1 MRTSTAFLREAFPK
15 AAGPLGRL
23 LVTERR
29 PALVLA
35 AAFLLLGLGR
45 APLPAQQPP
54 PEARPNVFLDCEDDL
69 CDPDYLRTELP
80 WVNWVRQ
87 RQDADVHLIVTS
99 EETGGGGRVYRID
112 LVGTADSGYED
123 QLLHTAQS
131 TDTDR
136 ETLDGIAHTIGIGL
150 LRFASE
156 SGFGQLVDFVERG
169 HPEADPAERVV
180 SATEVDDPWKF
191 WVFSVRGTPRI
202 NGEKTRRVRRVNLNA
217 NASRVTPDWKST
229 FSIWMVAIRTEIDL
243 PDGDVYLDDF
253 RAYGT
258 DHFVS
263 YALADNWSV
272 GAQSQVRTHRRL
284 NQRVRVQLS
293 PALEYSVFPY
303 EEATRRALTV
313 LYQVGPSY
321 QRYNEETIYEE
332 TSEVRWKQLMEVELS
347 QRQPWGNT
355 SVTLSGSSY
364 LHDRELFRLSLSG
377 DAAFR
382 IARGLEVRA
391 DGRIAWVQDQ
401 IYLSAK
407 GLTEA
412 EALLNIKER
421 AQSFNYSLGITLTV
435 NFGSIY
441 NNVVNN
447 RMRLGPLSFN

>member
-1 MRTSTAFLREAFPK
+1 M
-15 AAGPLGRL
+15 
-23 LVTERR
+23 
-29 PALVLA
+29 
-35 AAFLLLGLGR
+35 
-45 APLPAQQPP
+45 
-54 PEARPNVFLDCEDDL
+54 
-69 CDPDYLRTELP
+69 
-80 WVNWVRQ
+80 
-87 RQDADVHLIVTS
+87 
-99 EETGGGGRVYRID
+99 
-112 LVGTADSGYED
+112 
-123 QLLHTAQS
+123 
-131 TDTDR
+131 
-136 ETLDGIAHTIGIGL
+136 
-150 LRFASE
+150 
-156 SGFGQLVDFVERG
+156 
-169 HPEADPAERVV
+169 
-180 SATEVDDPWKF
+180 
-191 WVFSVRGTPRI
+191 
-202 NGEKTRRVRRVNLNA
+202 NLNA

-243 PDGDVYLDDF
+243 PDGDLYLDDF

-258 DHFVS
+258 DHFVG
-263 YALADNWSV
+263 YALADHWSV
-272 GAQSQVRTHRRL
+272 GVQSQVRTHRRL
-284 NQRVRVQLS
+284 NQKVRAQFS

-313 LYQVGPSY
+313 LYQIGPSY

-332 TSEVRWKQLMEVELS
+332 TSEVRWKQLMEVELA

-364 LHDRELFRLSLSG
+364 LHDRDLFRLSLSG
-377 DAAFR
+377 NAALR
-382 IARGLEVRA
+382 IARGLEIRA

-421 AQSFNYSLGITLTV
+421 AQSFNYTLGITLTV

>member
-1 MRTSTAFLREAFPK
+1 MSPALALSSRL
-15 AAGPLGRL
+15 AGPA
-23 LVTERR
+23 RR
-29 PALVLA
+29 GGGPIRGLPA
-35 AAFLLLGLGR
+35 AALLLLGLGH
-45 APLPAQQPP
+45 APLPAQETPSD
-54 PEARPNVFLDCEDDL
+54 ARPNIFLDCEDDV
-69 CDPDYLRTELP
+69 CDQDYFRTEIP

-99 EETGGGGRVYRID
+99 EETGGGGRVHRID
-112 LVGTADSGYED
+112 LVGTADSDYED
-123 QLLHTAQS
+123 RLVHTAES

-156 SGFGQLVDFVERG
+156 SGFGQLVEFVEKG
-169 HPEADPAERVV
+169 APKADPAARVV
-180 SATEVDDPWKF
+180 SGAEVDDPWDF
-191 WVFSVRGTPRI
+191 WVFGLRGTPRI
-202 NGEKTRRVRRVNLNA
+202 SGEKTRRVRRVNLNA
-217 NASRVTPDWKST
+217 NASRVTPEWKSS
-229 FSIWMVAIRTEIDL
+229 FSVWTVMIRTEIDL
-243 PDGDVYLDDF
+243 PDGDLYLDDF

-258 DHFVS
+258 DHFVGYS
-263 YALADNWSV
+263 LADHWSV
-272 GAQSQVRTHRRL
+272 GVQSQVRTHRRL
-284 NQRVRVQLS
+284 NQKLRAQFS

-313 LYQVGPSY
+313 LYQIGPSY
-321 QRYNEETIYEE
+321 QRYNEETIYGA

-364 LHDRELFRLSLSG
+364 LHDRELHRLSLSG
-377 DAAFR
+377 NAALR
-382 IARGLEVRA
+382 IARGLEVRT

>member
-1 MRTSTAFLREAFPK
+1 MTIVFFR
-15 AAGPLGRL
+15 AAYLVTVGPLGRL
-23 LVTERR
+23 LLTAWR
-29 PALVLA
+29 PACILA

-54 PEARPNVFLDCEDDL
+54 ADARPNIFFDCEDDL
-69 CDPDYLRTELP
+69 CDPDYFRTEIP

-99 EETGGGGRVYRID
+99 EETGGGGRVFRID
-112 LVGTADSGYED
+112 LVGTADADYED
-123 QLLHTAQS
+123 QLVHTAQS
-131 TDTDR
+131 TATDR
-136 ETLDGIAHTIGIGL
+136 ETLDGIAHTMGIGL

-156 SGFGQLVDFVERG
+156 SGFGQLVEFVERG
-169 HPEADPAERVV
+169 GPEANPAERVV
-180 SATEVDDPWKF
+180 SGTEVDDPWNF
-191 WVFSVRGTPRI
+191 WVFSLRGTPRI
-202 NGEKTRRVRRVNLNA
+202 TGEKTRRVRRVNLNA
-217 NASRVTPDWKST
+217 NASRVTPEWKST

-258 DHFVS
+258 DHFVG
-263 YALADNWSV
+263 YALADHWSV
-272 GAQSQVRTHRRL
+272 GMQSQVRTHRRL
-284 NQRVRVQLS
+284 NQKVRAQLS

-332 TSEVRWKQLMEVELS
+332 TSEVRWKQLMEVELA

-364 LHDRELFRLSLSG
+364 LHDRDLFRLSLSG
-377 DAAFR
+377 NAALR
-382 IARGLEVRA
+382 IARGLEIRA

-421 AQSFNYSLGITLTV
+421 AQSFNYTLGITLTV

>member
-1 MRTSTAFLREAFPK
+1 MRF
-15 AAGPLGRL
+15 
-23 LVTERR
+23 
-29 PALVLA
+29 ALALSVA
-35 AAFLLLGLGR
+35 VLLLFGLGR
-45 APLPAQQPP
+45 APLPAQQAASD
-54 PEARPNVFLDCEDDL
+54 ARPDIFFDCEGDH
-69 CDPDYLRTELP
+69 CEPDYFRTEIP

-87 RQDADVHLIVTS
+87 PQDADLHLIMTS

-112 LVGTADSGYED
+112 LLGTADSGYED

-136 ETLDGIAHTIGIGL
+136 ETLDGIAHTIGVGL

-156 SGFGQLVDFVERG
+156 SGFGQLVEFVETG
-169 HPEADPAERVV
+169 GPEADPAERVV
-180 SATEVDDPWKF
+180 SGTEVDDPWNF
-191 WVFSVRGTPRI
+191 WVFSLRGAPRI
-202 NGEKTRRVRRVNLNA
+202 TGEKTRSVRRLNLNA

-243 PDGDVYLDDF
+243 PDGGVYLDDF

-258 DHFVS
+258 DHYVA
-263 YALADNWSV
+263 YALADHWSV

-284 NQRVRVQLS
+284 NQKVRVQFS

-313 LYQVGPSY
+313 LYQIGPSY
-321 QRYNEETIYEE
+321 QRYNEETIYEKN
-332 TSEVRWKQLMEVELS
+332 SEVTWKQLMEVELS

-364 LHDRELFRLSLSG
+364 LHDRELYRLSLTGS
-377 DAAFR
+377 AALR
-382 IARGLEVRA
+382 ITRGLEIRA

-401 IYLSAK
+401 IYLAAE

-421 AQSFNYSLGITLTV
+421 AQSFNYSLGITFAV

-447 RMRLGPLSFN
+447 RMRLDPLSFN

>member
-1 MRTSTAFLREAFPK
+1 M
-15 AAGPLGRL
+15 GRL
-23 LVTERR
+23 LVTACC
-29 PALVLA
+29 PA
-35 AAFLLLGLGR
+35 AAFLLLFLCR

-54 PEARPNVFLDCEDDL
+54 PDARPNVFLDCEGDH
-69 CDPDYLRTELP
+69 CDADYLRTEIP

-99 EETGGGGRVYRID
+99 EETGGGGLVYRID
-112 LVGTADSGYED
+112 LLGTADPGYED
-123 QLLHTAQS
+123 RLVHTAES
-131 TDTDR
+131 TATDR

-156 SGFGQLVDFVERG
+156 SGFGQLVEFVERG
-169 HPEADPAERVV
+169 APAADPAERVV
-180 SATEVDDPWKF
+180 SGTEVDDPWNF
-191 WVFSVRGTPRI
+191 WVFSIRGTPRI
-202 NGEKTRRVRRVNLNA
+202 TGEKTRRVRRVNLNA

-229 FSIWMVAIRTEIDL
+229 FSVWMVAIRTEIDL
-243 PDGDVYLDDF
+243 PDGDLYLDDF

-258 DHFVS
+258 DHFVG
-263 YALADNWSV
+263 YALADHWSV
-272 GAQSQVRTHRRL
+272 GVQSQVRTHRRL
-284 NQRVRVQLS
+284 NQKVRAQVS

-313 LYQVGPSY
+313 LYQIGPSY

-332 TSEVRWKQLMEVELS
+332 TSEVRWKQLMEVELA

-364 LHDRELFRLSLSG
+364 LHDRDLFRLSLSG
-377 DAAFR
+377 NAALR
-382 IARGLEVRA
+382 IARGLEIRA

-421 AQSFNYSLGITLTV
+421 AQSFNYTLGITLTV

>member
-1 MRTSTAFLREAFPK
+1 MDIHDTASHPIH
-15 AAGPLGRL
+15 PLP
-23 LVTERR
+23 V
-29 PALVLA
+29 AV
-35 AAFLLLGLGR
+35 FLLLGLGH
-45 APLPAQQPP
+45 APLPAQQPSLD
-54 PEARPNVFLDCEDDL
+54 ARPDIFLDCEGDH
-69 CDPDYLRTELP
+69 CDPDYFRTEIP

-87 RQDADVHLIVTS
+87 RQDADVHLIMTS

-112 LVGTADSGYED
+112 LLGTADSGYED
-123 QLLHTAQS
+123 QLLHTARS

-156 SGFGQLVDFVERG
+156 SGFGQLVEFVERG
-169 HPEADPAERVV
+169 DPEADPAERVV
-180 SATEVDDPWKF
+180 SGTEVDDPWNF
-191 WVFSVRGTPRI
+191 WVFSLNGTPRI
-202 NGEKTRRVRRVNLNA
+202 TGEKTRHVRRVNLNA
-217 NASRVTPDWKST
+217 NASRVTPDWKSS
-229 FSIWMVAIRTEIDL
+229 FGIWVVMIRTEIDL
-243 PDGDVYLDDF
+243 PDGGVYLDDF

-258 DHFVS
+258 DHFVGYS
-263 YALADNWSV
+263 LADHWSV

-284 NQRVRVQLS
+284 NQQVRAQFS

-313 LYQVGPSY
+313 LYQIGPSY
-321 QRYNEETIYEE
+321 QRYNEETIYGE

-364 LHDRELFRLSLSG
+364 LHDSELHRLSLSG
-377 DAAFR
+377 NAALR
-382 IARGLEVRA
+382 IARGLEIRS
-391 DGRIAWVQDQ
+391 DGRVAWVQDQ

-421 AQSFNYSLGITLTV
+421 AQSFNYTLGIALTV

-447 RMRLGPLSFN
+447 RLRLGPLSFN